1 MGVSALLERRA
12 HGLSSADALRL
23 EEHLQRCPHCVQDSA
38 QLDELRELAERL
50 PQALPQLGRERAIE
64 AALAQSHAVRSAH
77 AWGMRST
84 PAAQLEARGMP
95 GRPALW
101 AGGLALS
108 VAAAV
113 MLGVLRPWSSSPSA
127 GSSQANAS
135 TGQAGGGDRV
145 LLGAVEIDGQPSGDG
160 ALLTARATLHAR
172 KPATVALA
180 HARVALAAGTTLR
193 WDGAARQVVLDHGS
207 VTADVDP
214 SAHQPFSV
222 QTARFMVRVL
232 GTRFTVDQAGVS
244 VERGKVAVFGPDG
257 GVRIAEL
264 TAGQRFEVDAPSA
277 APEAAEAALA
287 VEEAVDGTSGDA
299 DVGGPRSERTSP
311 RARGLLGQARALLA
325 AGDARSARSTL
336 EDALALSLATR
347 DRAEA
352 LSLRAECALVAGDL
366 RGAIAGYL
374 RVNRSYRNLPAGQ
387 NALFAAARLQAER
400 GRDAAAVKLLRRYL
414 ARHPRGRFV
423 QEARQRL
430 VELDR
435 RSPAQAPEQHRPTP

>member
-38 QLDELRELAERL
+38 QLDELRELTERL

-64 AALAQSHAVRSAH
+64 AALAQSQAVRGMH
-77 AWGMRST
+77 AWRSRST
-84 PAAQLEARGMP
+84 PEAELEARGMP

-113 MLGVLRPWSSSPSA
+113 ALGVLRPWSSSPSA

-135 TGQAGGGDRV
+135 AGQAGGGDRV

-222 QTARFMVRVL
+222 QTARFTVRVL

-244 VERGKVAVFGPDG
+244 VERGKVAVLGPDG
-257 GVRIAEL
+257 ARIAEL

-277 APEAAEAALA
+277 APETAEAALA
-287 VEEAVDGTSGDA
+287 VEEAVDGASGDA
-299 DVGGPRSERTSP
+299 DVGGARGERTSP

-430 VELDR
+430 AELEL
-435 RSPAQAPEQHRPTP
+435 SPAQAPEHHRPTP